1 MSSAKKAARRRVPF
15 RSTRRR
21 TIWSIESRLYPV
33 SSSAFARHAIGRVR
47 PRIVVRAVDRFRS
60 TVHAKSHQ
68 FFTPSHDI
76 GMIPTRKVDLSRS
89 VKHAACG
96 EARILK
102 SMILKSPMRPC
113 GRMGLVPKRE
123 RALFRGGPDV
133 RSRGSLLP
141 LEALALSHCGAPRIG
156 PARTSNSTTS
166 NQSSIA

>member
-1 MSSAKKAARRRVPF
+1 MPF

-47 PRIVVRAVDRFRS
+47 PRIVVRAADRFRS

-68 FFTPSHDI
+68 FFTPGHDI
-76 GMIPTRKVDLSRS
+76 GMIPARKVDLSRCESRS
-89 VKHAACG
+89 VKHAAWG

-166 NQSSIA
+166 NHCSIA